1 MPLDHSVVPHNPA
14 AISAPPERNGGNAPS
29 SICRQEPIA
38 LLNTLLALLAV
49 VVVMAVHGVV
59 RLLSLPFRAALALFR
74 HSPVQ
79 PHLTVR

>member
-1 MPLDHSVVPHNPA
+1 MPPDHNVVPHNPA

-29 SICRQEPIA
+29 SICRQEHIA
-38 LLNTLLALLAV
+38 LLNTLLALLAI

-59 RLLSLPFRAALALFR
+59 RLLSLPFRTALALFR

-79 PHLTVR
+79 SHLTAQ